1 MVGSNYQISQHPQ
14 SSAGEDRMDE
24 AGLEAQQGKEGE
36 ARHYDDKPIHTGA
49 VWKDDV
55 QAEPDGQVEHAAA
68 DRGGGPSRC

>member
-1 MVGSNYQISQHPQ
+1 
-14 SSAGEDRMDE
+14 MDE